1 MKINRFIG
9 FVSPLGVI
17 LSLAGNVMAQTS
29 NDFLLGASTGSA
41 VGGGTGSSLPNA
53 GSTEFTYIIFA
64 GGAILFVVGML
75 KMILSY
81 RNSN

>member
-9 FVSPLGVI
+9 FISSLGVV
-17 LSLAGNVMAQTS
+17 LSFAGNVMAETS
-29 NDFLLGASTGSA
+29 SDFLLGASTGSA

-53 GSTEFTYIIFA
+53 GSTELTYVIFA

-81 RNSN
+81 RNSD